1 MAENPADELVPI
13 PARGRTFTASRLA
26 RFGDMSPG
34 GRLRLDAVARYM
46 QDVSGDD
53 SADSGLGG
61 DAPWVV
67 RRLAIEIHADAG
79 FREPLDLTTWCS
91 GWGPR
96 WAERRVSITGEAGAR
111 IEGAVLWVYVDLE
124 TGVPKKL
131 PEEFFE
137 MYDEAAG
144 GRRVRA
150 KLAHDPTVPDG
161 DRARW
166 HLRFVDF
173 DPFDHVNNAVY
184 FAVVEEEL
192 ARRRD
197 LRAPIRAEVEYRAAL
212 EEGHHVEI
220 ASRDD
225 VDGSVSLWLVDG
237 DSDDPSEPQVLATTR
252 IWRL

>member
-1 MAENPADELVPI
+1 MAENPADEMVPI
-13 PARGRTFTASRLA
+13 PDKGRRFSASRLA

-67 RRLAIEIHADAG
+67 RRLTIEIHDNVG
-79 FREPLDLTTWCS
+79 FREPLELTTWCS

-96 WAERRVSITGEAGAR
+96 WAERRVTLLGDRGGHIEA
-111 IEGAVLWVYVDLE
+111 AVLWVYVDLE
-124 TGVPKKL
+124 TGVPQKL
-131 PEEFFE
+131 PPEFFG
-137 MYDEAAG
+137 MYEEATA

-150 KLAHDPTVPDG
+150 KLLHDPTVPDA

-166 HLRFVDF
+166 HLRFADF

-184 FAVVEEEL
+184 FEVVEEEL
-192 ARRRD
+192 VRRRD
-197 LRAPIRAEVEYRAAL
+197 LRAPMRAEVEYRAAL
-212 EEGHHVEI
+212 EQGHHVEI
-220 ASRDD
+220 VRRDED
-225 VDGSVSLWLVDG
+225 DESVSLWLIDG
-237 DSDDPSEPQVLATTR
+237 DSPDPTAPEVLATAR
-252 IWRL
+252 VLAL